1 MTREDALKVSQTLE
15 KIEMLELFMD
25 EIEKVFKDFPEMN
38 DIHGLVMIPLK
49 CELRNREAALAD
61 L

>member
-1 MTREDALKVSQTLE
+1 MTREDALKASQALE

-25 EIEKVFKDFPEMN
+25 EIEKLFKDFPEMN

-49 CELRNREAALAD
+49 VELNRRNQELAEM
-61 L
+61 